1 MSRFV
6 GPSSV
11 KKNKDRIQT
20 WGFLMKKLIL
30 ASLAAAMA
38 ITAPSMATAATVLSQ
53 TNLGTTSG
61 SFGASG
67 ITATASFTDV
77 FNFTSSIVG
86 TATASVTTRIT
97 ASGLDVSFSSIM
109 LDGNPFTQ
117 ITFGATEVWELV
129 SAPFSGTNHTLTLS
143 GSATGNGA
151 GSYGGQLDI
160 TAVPEPLTWGMMIVG
175 LGLVGGTMRSR
186 RRSTV
191 SVLA

>member
-1 MSRFV
+1 
-6 GPSSV
+6 
-11 KKNKDRIQT
+11 
-20 WGFLMKKLIL
+20 MKKLIL

-38 ITAPSMATAATVLSQ
+38 ITAPSVATAATVLSQ
-53 TNLGTTSG
+53 TNLGTASG

-67 ITATASFTDV
+67 ITATPSFTNV
-77 FNFTSSIVG
+77 FNFTSSIIG

-97 ASGLDVSFSSIM
+97 ASGLNVNFSSIM
-109 LDGNPFTQ
+109 LDGNAFTQ
-117 ITFGATEVWELV
+117 IAFGGTEVWELV
-129 SAPFSGTNHTLTLS
+129 SAPFSGTAHTLTLS
-143 GSATGNGA
+143 GSAVGNGA

-175 LGLVGGTMRSR
+175 LSLVGGTMRSR